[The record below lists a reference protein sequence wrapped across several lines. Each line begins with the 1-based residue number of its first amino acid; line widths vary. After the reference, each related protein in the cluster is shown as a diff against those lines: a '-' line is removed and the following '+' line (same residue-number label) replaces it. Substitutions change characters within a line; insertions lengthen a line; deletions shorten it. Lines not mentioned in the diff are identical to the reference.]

1 MGALSM
7 STRVPPYSG
16 VPRLSHQFPVAVV
29 VAVEVTAA
37 EVVDEGITIVE
48 VVEVDDGVE
57 ITVVVVDVVVVE
69 VGVVVDEVQDA
80 KTMDAVRRKVSDAR
94 ISPLFIQTSFANKLV
109 TCYFYKNNTYKY
121 LNCANTTIKISG
133 LSIPYFIYNII

>member
-48 VVEVDDGVE
+48 VVEVDG
-57 ITVVVVDVVVVE
+57 
-69 VGVVVDEVQDA
+69 
-80 KTMDAVRRKVSDAR
+80 
-94 ISPLFIQTSFANKLV
+94 
-109 TCYFYKNNTYKY
+109 
-121 LNCANTTIKISG
+121 
-133 LSIPYFIYNII
+133 

>member
-1 MGALSM
+1 MVPYQGSQAVMGALSM

-57 ITVVVVDVVVVE
+57 ITVVVVDVAVVE

-80 KTMDAVRRKVSDAR
+80 RTSEPTMRKVSDAR
-94 ISPLFIQTSFANKLV
+94 RRLFFIQTSFLFLL
-109 TCYFYKNNTYKY
+109 T
-121 LNCANTTIKISG
+121 SG
-133 LSIPYFIYNII
+133 ELSITLCSEKF

>member
-1 MGALSM
+1 M
-7 STRVPPYSG
+7 
-16 VPRLSHQFPVAVV
+16 

-80 KTMDAVRRKVSDAR
+80 KTMDAVRRKMSDAR
-94 ISPLFIQTSFANKLV
+94 ISPLFIQTSFAKKQI
-109 TCYFYKNNTYKY
+109 TC
-121 LNCANTTIKISG
+121 
-133 LSIPYFIYNII
+133 